1 MTKEIRELIFQMVA
15 ENPTWRAPRIHG
27 ELAML
32 GFDVSERSVSRW
44 VQRAPL
50 TPESGQRWLIFLRNH
65 REAISAAHSPLQRDA
80 PSDERLDRAAVKR
93 SLSL

>member
-44 VQRAPL
+44 MQRAPL
-50 TPESGQRWLIFLRNH
+50 NTRIGAALAHLLTKSPGSNCCYGLLLRTDADVQR
-65 REAISAAHSPLQRDA
+65 AV
-80 PSDERLDRAAVKR
+80 RLLHHWA
-93 SLSL
+93 